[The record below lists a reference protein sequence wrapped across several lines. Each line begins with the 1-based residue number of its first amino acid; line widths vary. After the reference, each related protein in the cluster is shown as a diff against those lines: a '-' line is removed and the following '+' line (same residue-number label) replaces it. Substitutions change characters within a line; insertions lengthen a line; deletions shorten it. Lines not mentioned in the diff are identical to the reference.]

1 MSRNRSFKSFVIVL
15 LLAALAAAQDVAS
28 FEKRT
33 TVKKLDNGLTV
44 VICERP
50 EAPVFSFFTHVDAGS
65 VQDPLGQ
72 TGLAHMFEHMAF
84 KGTDKIGTKDYA
96 AEKVALEKVE
106 QTYAAY
112 IAERDKPVGRDEK
125 KLKDLEKAWKDA
137 VAEADKYVKPNE
149 FPQIVEINGGEDLNA
164 NTSDDET
171 NYFYSFPE
179 NRLELWAYLE
189 SERFLHPVMREF
201 YKERNVVI
209 EERRM
214 RVDSNPI
221 GRLLEQFTTAAFQA
235 HEYHRPTIGWM
246 SDLNSFSATDA
257 KKFFDEYYIPSNMVV
272 TVVGDVKASETMP
285 IIEKYFGRI
294 PSRPRPDERTTTEPP
309 QNAERR
315 VVLQDM
321 SQPLYLEGYHRPDYR
336 SPDDA
341 VYDAIAD
348 LMSSGRTSR
357 LYRALVR
364 DKKIAADSAGFT
376 GLPGNK
382 YPHLFAFYAFP
393 LPGHKPEEMAD
404 AIHVEIE
411 KLKNEDISDEE
422 LKMIKTRAKAN
433 LDPQPG
439 QQRRP
444 GQQSGFIPGALRR
457 LARTVPLRWTAS
469 TKSPKRTFAAWLIKL
484 LFQPI
489 VQWELSK
496 PSPLLQQRTKK
507 EERNEN
513 SSPAHS
519 PFDSSCHQRGSSASR
534 CASDEL
540 AADSDS
546 ASARVSSSGAEA
558 HRTAEWHGDLSSGR
572 PRTPG
577 HRWHR
582 THPRRLAVRA
592 REQSRNAGY
601 LRRSLAHRWNQ
612 GANRG
617 STRRLP

>member
-1 MSRNRSFKSFVIVL
+1 MSYKRFLKSFAIVVV
-15 LLAALAAAQDVAS
+15 LAVVAAAQDLAS

-33 TVKKLDNGLTV
+33 TVKTLDNGLTV

-84 KGTDKIGTKDYA
+84 KGTDKIGTTDYA

-106 QTYAAY
+106 QVYAAY
-112 IAERDKPVGRDEK
+112 ITERDKPAGRDEQ
-125 KLKDLEKAWKDA
+125 KLKELQKGWMDA
-137 VAEADKYVKPNE
+137 VAEANKYVKPNE
-149 FPQIVEINGGEDLNA
+149 FPQIVENNGGEDLNA
-164 NTSDDET
+164 NTADDET

-246 SDLNSFSATDA
+246 SDLNTFSATDA
-257 KKFFDEYYIPSNMVV
+257 KKFFDKYYIPSNMVV
-272 TVVGDVKASETMP
+272 AVVGDVKASETMP
-285 IIEKYFGRI
+285 VIEKYFGRI
-294 PSRPRPDERTTTEPP
+294 PSRPKPDERTTAEPP

-315 VVLQDM
+315 VILQDM

-336 SPDDA
+336 STDDA

-348 LMSSGRTSR
+348 LMSNGRTSR

-393 LPGHKPEEMAD
+393 LPGHKPDEMAD

-433 LDPQPG
+433 LIRGLGSNEGLANDLAIYQARYDDWRELFRSVDRIDKVSKADI
-439 QQRRP
+439 RRVAKQTFVP
-444 GQQSGFIPGALRR
+444 TN
-457 LARTVPLRWTAS
+457 RTVGIIE
-469 TKSPKRTFAAWLIKL
+469 TKVAA
-484 LFQPI
+484 P
-489 VQWELSK
+489 
-496 PSPLLQQRTKK
+496 
-507 EERNEN
+507 
-513 SSPAHS
+513 
-519 PFDSSCHQRGSSASR
+519 
-534 CASDEL
+534 
-540 AADSDS
+540 AADQQG
-546 ASARVSSSGAEA
+546 GA
-558 HRTAEWHGDLSSGR
+558 
-572 PRTPG
+572 
-577 HRWHR
+577 
-582 THPRRLAVRA
+582 
-592 REQSRNAGY
+592 Q
-601 LRRSLAHRWNQ
+601 
-612 GANRG
+612 
-617 STRRLP
+617 

>member
-1 MSRNRSFKSFVIVL
+1 MSRNRSLKSFVIVL
-15 LLAALAAAQDVAS
+15 LLAALAVAQDVAS

-106 QTYAAY
+106 QAYAAY

-433 LDPQPG
+433 LIRSLGSNEGLANNLALYQARYDDWRELFRSVDRIDKVTKADI
-439 QQRRP
+439 RRVANQTFVP
-444 GQQSGFIPGALRR
+444 TN
-457 LARTVPLRWTAS
+457 RTVGIIE
-469 TKSPKRTFAAWLIKL
+469 TKPVA
-484 LFQPI
+484 P
-489 VQWELSK
+489 
-496 PSPLLQQRTKK
+496 
-507 EERNEN
+507 
-513 SSPAHS
+513 
-519 PFDSSCHQRGSSASR
+519 
-534 CASDEL
+534 
-540 AADSDS
+540 AADQKG
-546 ASARVSSSGAEA
+546 GA
-558 HRTAEWHGDLSSGR
+558 
-572 PRTPG
+572 
-577 HRWHR
+577 
-582 THPRRLAVRA
+582 
-592 REQSRNAGY
+592 Q
-601 LRRSLAHRWNQ
+601 
-612 GANRG
+612 
-617 STRRLP
+617 